1 MVWTLAKSNLSFEIY
16 NYHLNLGGIKMK
28 INMNTKKM
36 VINALLL
43 AIGAILHQITPA
55 LGLPMQPDFALAM
68 LFIIMIINNNDY
80 KTSLISAIIT
90 GVFTALTTKFP
101 GGQLPN
107 IIDKLIT
114 VNLIYIILL
123 TVNKTLK
130 YININNDIK
139 QNLLVIISFLLGTL
153 ISGTTFLVS
162 AQYIVGLPAK
172 FSILFVT
179 TVIPALLIN
188 TIGGF
193 ITLNSVFS
201 SIIFFMSLLSK
212 TLFPNA
218 MYIIMFPPS
227 FLFTFYK
234 K

>member
-16 NYHLNLGGIKMK
+16 NYYLNLGGIKMK
-28 INMNTKKM
+28 TNMNTKKM

-114 VNLIYIILL
+114 VNLMYITLL

-130 YININNDIK
+130 YININNNIK
-139 QNLLVIISFLLGTL
+139 QNLLVIISLPLGTL
-153 ISGTTFLVS
+153 ISGTTFLLS

-179 TVIPALLIN
+179 TVIPAILIN

-193 ITLNSVFS
+193 IIYQTINISLKR
-201 SIIFFMSLLSK
+201 IIRF
-212 TLFPNA
+212 N
-218 MYIIMFPPS
+218 
-227 FLFTFYK
+227 
-234 K
+234 

>member
-1 MVWTLAKSNLSFEIY
+1 MVWTIAKSNLNFEIY
-16 NYHLNLGGIKMK
+16 NYYLNLGGMKMK
-28 INMNTKKM
+28 TNMNTKKL

-55 LGLPMQPDFALAM
+55 IGLPMQPDFALAM

-80 KTSLISAIIT
+80 KISLISAIIT

-114 VNLIYIILL
+114 VNLMYIILL
-123 TVNKTLK
+123 TLNKTLE
-130 YININNDIK
+130 YININNNIK

-153 ISGTTFLVS
+153 ISGTTFLIS

-179 TVIPALLIN
+179 TVIPTLLIN

-193 ITLNSVFS
+193 ILYRAINV
-201 SIIFFMSLLSK
+201 SLKRILR
-212 TLFPNA
+212 FN
-218 MYIIMFPPS
+218 
-227 FLFTFYK
+227 
-234 K
+234 

>member
-1 MVWTLAKSNLSFEIY
+1 
-16 NYHLNLGGIKMK
+16 
-28 INMNTKKM
+28 MNTKKL

-55 LGLPMQPDFALAM
+55 IGLPMQPDFALAM

-80 KTSLISAIIT
+80 KISLISAIIT

-114 VNLIYIILL
+114 VNLMYIILL
-123 TVNKTLK
+123 TLNKTLE
-130 YININNDIK
+130 YININNNIK

-153 ISGTTFLVS
+153 ISGTTFLIS

-179 TVIPALLIN
+179 TVIPTLLIN

-193 ITLNSVFS
+193 ILYRAINV
-201 SIIFFMSLLSK
+201 SLKRILR
-212 TLFPNA
+212 FN
-218 MYIIMFPPS
+218 
-227 FLFTFYK
+227 
-234 K
+234 

>member
-1 MVWTLAKSNLSFEIY
+1 MVWTIAKSNIKFKTH
-16 NYHLNLGGIKMK
+16 NYYLNSGGIKMK
-28 INMNTKKM
+28 TNMNTKKM

-68 LFIIMIINNNDY
+68 LFIIMLINNNDY

-114 VNLIYIILL
+114 VNLMYIILL
-123 TVNKTLK
+123 TVNKILE
-130 YININNDIK
+130 YININNNIK
-139 QNLLVIISFLLGTL
+139 QNLLVIISFPLGTL
-153 ISGTTFLVS
+153 ISGTAFLMS

-193 ITLNSVFS
+193 ILYQAINVSLKR
-201 SIIFFMSLLSK
+201 IIRF
-212 TLFPNA
+212 N
-218 MYIIMFPPS
+218 
-227 FLFTFYK
+227 
-234 K
+234 